1 MSNMYLSHTKR
12 NIKSVD
18 INIGNA
24 IQNIETAT
32 ISNVDIVPLNL
43 IQQGTASWNRISNR
57 VELVSLRISGSIY
70 HTTTI
75 GRQTSGN
82 LVRMVVLWDKQPTSL
97 GIPTF
102 DSIFGRTYQDGSKS
116 CGLLDGIRYGMED
129 RFKILLDKRY
139 DINPG
144 FEPTNG
150 GVKTNIFGINE
161 HLIFNH
167 KYTTFS
173 GQSNPMTIGDIST
186 GALYIIF
193 RAIQSQSNNSTY
205 LDWNNSVCRLKYYD

>member
-1 MSNMYLSHTKR
+1 MYLGHTNR

-18 INIGNA
+18 INIGAA
-24 IQNIETAT
+24 ISIIQSAT
-32 ISNVDIVPLNL
+32 LSNVDIIPLNL

-70 HTTTI
+70 QATTI
-75 GRQTSGN
+75 AKQISGN

-97 GIPTF
+97 GIPDF
-102 DSIFGRTYQDGSKS
+102 DQIFGRTYQDGSTS
-116 CGLLDGIRYGMED
+116 CGLLDGIKYGMEG

-139 DINPG
+139 EINPG

-150 GVKTNIFGINE
+150 GIRTDVIGINE

-205 LDWNNSVCRLKYYD
+205 LDMNNSVCRLKYYD